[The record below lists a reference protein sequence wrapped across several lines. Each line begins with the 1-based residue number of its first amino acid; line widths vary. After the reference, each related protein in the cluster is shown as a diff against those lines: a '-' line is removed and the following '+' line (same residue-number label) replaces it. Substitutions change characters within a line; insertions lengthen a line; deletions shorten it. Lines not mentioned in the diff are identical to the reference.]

1 MPLIS
6 VPKKFFRPT
15 IAVLLLAMIGCGFW
29 LQQRFERLSSRPKSV
44 RRMSPSLLIAGGGPL
59 PSSVR
64 SRFIELAGGS
74 AAHVVII
81 PAYQPDNAALV
92 RLKIFWR
99 DFDLAS
105 LTILTADSHE
115 QADRPEFTTS
125 LDSATGVWISGGT
138 QNYLAERYV
147 DSRVERELQK
157 LLERGGVIG
166 GTSAGASI
174 MTRLMILEGRQ
185 AATLARGLDLLP
197 DAVIDQHFMKRN
209 RLARL
214 RGVLEKHPQLIGFGI
229 DESTALHVQLR
240 SGSLQVVGNSY
251 VMAVVPNSDT
261 LGPRIE
267 ILKLGDEA
275 NINTLRDLSVPVAT
289 AYEFEEYISE

>member
-1 MPLIS
+1 
-6 VPKKFFRPT
+6 
-15 IAVLLLAMIGCGFW
+15 
-29 LQQRFERLSSRPKSV
+29 
-44 RRMSPSLLIAGGGPL
+44 
-59 PSSVR
+59 
-64 SRFIELAGGS
+64 
-74 AAHVVII
+74 
-81 PAYQPDNAALV
+81 LV